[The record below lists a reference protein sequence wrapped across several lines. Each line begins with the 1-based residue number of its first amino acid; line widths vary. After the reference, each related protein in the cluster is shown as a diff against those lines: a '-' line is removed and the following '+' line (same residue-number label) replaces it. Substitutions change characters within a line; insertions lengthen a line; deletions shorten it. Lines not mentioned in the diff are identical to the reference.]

1 MKEMRHPN
9 GDMRAKDKSRG
20 GSIETNNE
28 WLCDFLSEMLA
39 VEHGGVEL
47 YEKAISQL
55 SHDELSKKLESF
67 LEQTRRHVELC
78 EGMLEAAG
86 AETDYMSPGADAAT
100 QKAKGLLAVEVPE
113 EMNDLNNLENLV
125 LAETKDHWNWD
136 MLAAIASKV
145 RNKRLKSAVTKAV
158 REVRSQEREHLKW
171 NTGELTRLAKEMSML
186 PAAGTRLEAGSEEPG
201 TEAED

>member
-1 MKEMRHPN
+1 MKKMQHPN
-9 GDMRAKDKSRG
+9 GVRAKSRD
-20 GSIETNNE
+20 GSIETNKE

-55 SHDELSKKLESF
+55 SHDGLSEKLESF

-78 EGMLEAAG
+78 KGMLEAAG
-86 AETDYMSPGADAAT
+86 AETDYMSRGADAAI

-113 EMNDLNNLENLV
+113 EMNDLNNLV
-125 LAETKDHWNWD
+125 LAEAKDHWNWD
-136 MLAAIASKV
+136 ILAATASKV
-145 RNKRLKSAVTKAV
+145 RNKKLKSAVTKAV

-186 PAAGTRLEAGSEEPG
+186 PAAGARAETGSEEPG
-201 TEAED
+201 TQAED